1 MFGISQDISEKTID
15 FDELARLYI
24 SQRFDETET
33 PEDFLVRF
41 VKVREAMLAR
51 FKAEPRK
58 PVSIPHVMPTKK
70 PSWTL

>member
-51 FKAEPRK
+51 FK
-58 PVSIPHVMPTKK
+58 VV
-70 PSWTL
+70 